1 MAVAVMAAICSLNM
15 SLRIPA
21 EKRLALWTRFQGR
34 ARFSTKKAR
43 RRLHLCQISGTLP
56 QHARDLD
63 NPCSLNYRGYFNL
76 NVADKE
82 KEEAMKFR
90 RTVYDHED
98 WRRHRSSTR
107 HARHLLSIPTSRVVY
122 AIWPP
127 VLSLTSIAAITT
139 GYNEAV
145 MAQALPHWMPLL
157 HLSTLPLSFTA
168 SCLSLLLVFRTNSS
182 YTRFDEAR
190 KAWATTLCRT
200 RDMVR
205 QALTWMQHPAD
216 AKKLQSFLN
225 YAASFPYT
233 LKSILVEDAD
243 IKSELSFLLEAEEI
257 EAVLKATHPCN
268 YVLQIISEIVHNS
281 KMREMEKS
289 MMDMNITQLHESQ
302 GNCERIFGTPLP
314 LSYTRLTSR
323 FLIIWH
329 IILPIALWDPCN
341 WIAVPATFISA
352 SALFC
357 IDEVGVLIEEPFP
370 LLALPDICDDIRKNI
385 AGLVAA
391 HDLYHVQTSAPSEK
405 P

>member
-1 MAVAVMAAICSLNM
+1 MAVAVMAAICSLN

-21 EKRLALWTRFQGR
+21 EKRLTMWTQFQRR
-34 ARFSTKKAR
+34 ARFSTKKVMR
-43 RRLHLCQISGTLP
+43 RRSRLCQISGTLP

-63 NPCSLNYRGYFNL
+63 NPCPLNYRGYFNP

-107 HARHLLSIPTSRVVY
+107 HARHLLSIPTSRVAY

-145 MAQALPHWMPLL
+145 MAQALPQWMPLL

-190 KAWATTLCRT
+190 KAWATTMCRT
-200 RDMVR
+200 RDIVR

-216 AKKLQSFLN
+216 AKKLHSFLN

-243 IKSELSFLLEAEEI
+243 IKSELSYLLEPEDL

-268 YVLQIISEIVHNS
+268 YVLQIISEIIHNS
-281 KMREMEKS
+281 AMRDMEKS
-289 MMDMNITQLHESQ
+289 MMDMNITQLHDSL

-352 SALFC
+352 SSLFC

-370 LLALPDICDDIRKNI
+370 LLALPDFCDDIRKNI

-391 HDLYHVQTSAPSEK
+391 HDFYHVQTSAPSEK